1 MTYQSFQQYTVSGV
15 NSFTLTAIEILDEAL
30 DILGIGVDGE
40 DMEPEYYA
48 RLLKT
53 LNLVLR
59 YMQSQGLHLNTFST
73 GTLFL
78 EAGKFQYNIE
88 KSSSTNQYFSNE
100 TNADLLATATTLTFD
115 NVPQETVFVDDEIII
130 EQNDK
135 SYFKS
140 TVVSFTSTEIE
151 IADGLPADLPEGS
164 AVYTYSS
171 ELMPISRIMHI
182 WRRDADNPTSD
193 VPIELISKQEYDWL
207 PNKNTSG
214 LPSQAYYQRLDP
226 EGILYLW
233 QAPQNDSDYIVQFDY
248 ERKIDD
254 MKDPTDKLDMNRTY
268 LPAVIYTTALWGA
281 DKFQVSSE
289 IRQRVEMRQKEI
301 MEQALSY
308 DDEVTDIQISLQR
321 V

>member
-1 MTYQSFQQYTVSGV
+1 
-15 NSFTLTAIEILDEAL
+15 
-30 DILGIGVDGE
+30 
-40 DMEPEYYA
+40 
-48 RLLKT
+48 
-53 LNLVLR
+53 
-59 YMQSQGLHLNTFST
+59 
-73 GTLFL
+73 
-78 EAGKFQYNIE
+78 
-88 KSSSTNQYFSNE
+88 
-100 TNADLLATATTLTFD
+100 
-115 NVPQETVFVDDEIII
+115 
-130 EQNDK
+130 
-135 SYFKS
+135 
-140 TVVSFTSTEIE
+140 
-151 IADGLPADLPEGS
+151 
-164 AVYTYSS
+164 
-171 ELMPISRIMHI
+171 MHI

-233 QAPQNDSDYIVQFDY
+233 QAPQNDSDYIVQFYY